1 MSEGDEF
8 LDVLTQGG
16 LPTGE
21 SKRRAEVHRDGDWHR
36 SFHLWV
42 VKEGR
47 YVLFQRRSSLKDL
60 EPNKIDVTVGGH
72 FAAGE
77 TLREVLREPYEE
89 LGLDLRPKDIS
100 HLTTRKAERFY
111 ENKVDRE
118 FQEVYVMRCDKR
130 LEDYGLNRQEV
141 YALYEVPLERAISLY
156 RTGESV
162 AAAGFDAY
170 GRENNALLF
179 GGDLIQQARE
189 DVAETLG
196 EVRRWLAGR

>member
-8 LDVLTQGG
+8 LDVLTQDG
-16 LPTGE
+16 LPTGQ

-36 SFHLWV
+36 SFHLWI

-47 YVLFQRRSSLKDL
+47 YALFQRRSERKDL
-60 EPNKIDVTVGGH
+60 ESNKIDVTVGGH

-89 LGLDLRPKDIS
+89 LELDLSPKDLS
-100 HLTTRKAERFY
+100 YLTTRQAERFY
-111 ENKVDRE
+111 EDRTDRE

-130 LEDYGLNRQEV
+130 LENYALNREEV
-141 YALYEVPLERAISLY
+141 YALYEVPLERAIQLY
-156 RTGESV
+156 KEGASV

-170 GRENNALLF
+170 GRENNALLVAD
-179 GGDLIQQARE
+179 DLIQQARE
-189 DVAETLG
+189 DVVVTLG
-196 EVRRWLAGR
+196 EIRAWLER

>member
-1 MSEGDEF
+1 MAEGDEL
-8 LDVLTQGG
+8 LDVLTEEGV
-16 LPTGE
+16 PTGR

-36 SFHLWV
+36 SFHLWI
-42 VKEGR
+42 VKEGS

-77 TLREVLREPYEE
+77 TLKEVLREPYEE
-89 LGLDLRPKDIS
+89 LGLDLSPKDITY
-100 HLTTRKAERFY
+100 LTARRVERFY
-111 ENKVDRE
+111 EDKTDRE

-141 YALYEVPLERAISLY
+141 YALYEVPLERAIRLY
-156 RTGESV
+156 REGESV

-170 GRENNALLF
+170 GRENNALLVAN
-179 GGDLIQQARE
+179 DLIEQARE
-189 DVAETLG
+189 DVAVTL
-196 EVRRWLAGR
+196 EEIRAWLEG